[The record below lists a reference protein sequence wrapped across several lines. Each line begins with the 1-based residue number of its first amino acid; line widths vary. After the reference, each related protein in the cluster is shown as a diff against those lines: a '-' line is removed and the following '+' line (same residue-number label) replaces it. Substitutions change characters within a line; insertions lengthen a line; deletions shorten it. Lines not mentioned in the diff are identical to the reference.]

1 MKPVPKKVRNKMA
14 QGGKAQ
20 RKAYAY
26 GSTVRSA
33 MNADTSANSTMNP
46 MMPRAQQGMMSA
58 PMPTKMK
65 GMAGGGRAYG
75 KNEMGMINARLGH
88 AVESLISNTDSDKPD
103 SKLTKDSIKRYVNDI
118 KLAVET
124 GIAEAAGF
132 SDAKIKQALRR
143 ATK

>member
-1 MKPVPKKVRNKMA
+1 MKPVPKKNKGLGM
-14 QGGKAQ
+14 

-33 MNADTSANSTMNP
+33 MNADTNANSTMNP

>member
-1 MKPVPKKVRNKMA
+1 MMKPVPKNNKGLGMLPKKVRNKMGYMA

-58 PMPTKMK
+58 PMTTKMEGMMYG
-65 GMAGGGRAYG
+65 GMAKKKKG
-75 KNEMGMINARLGH
+75 
-88 AVESLISNTDSDKPD
+88 
-103 SKLTKDSIKRYVNDI
+103 
-118 KLAVET
+118 
-124 GIAEAAGF
+124 
-132 SDAKIKQALRR
+132 
-143 ATK
+143 